1 MPRET
6 TTRNGASPG
15 SGEST
20 AALILAQAGVEED
33 PEYYKDFPGD
43 LSREVLTV
51 PQLIQAAWLAN
62 DADFFASVF
71 TPEGSLLIQ
80 DEELPDREAIHA
92 FMAAGFQGPL
102 RGAHVKGWPLAMRF
116 LAPDVALVVTQGG
129 IVMPGEDAVA
139 PEREIR
145 AVWVIV
151 RRSGRWHL
159 MSHQSSP
166 IRG

>member
-1 MPRET
+1 MPGET
-6 TTRNGASPG
+6 TVANGASADHG
-15 SGEST
+15 TST
-20 AALILAQAGVEED
+20 ATRVLAEAGVVED
-33 PEYYKDFPGD
+33 PEYYKDFPDD

-71 TPEGSLLIQ
+71 TPDGSLLIQ
-80 DEELPDREAIHA
+80 DEELPDRRAIHS
-92 FMAAGFQGPL
+92 FMAVGFEGPL
-102 RGAHVKGWPLAMRF
+102 RGAHVKGWPMAMRF
-116 LAPDVALVVTQGG
+116 LSPDVALVVTQGG

>member
-6 TTRNGASPG
+6 TARHRELPG
-15 SGEST
+15 DGEAVS
-20 AALILAQAGVEED
+20 ARILAEAGVRED
-33 PEYYKDFPGD
+33 PKYFRDFPSD
-43 LSREVLTV
+43 EEREVLTV
-51 PQLIQAAWLAN
+51 PQLIQGAWLEN

-71 TPEGSLLIQ
+71 TPDGSLLIQ
-80 DEELPDREAIHA
+80 DEELADREEIRA
-92 FMAAGFQGPL
+92 FMASGFAGPL
-102 RGAHVKGWPLAMRF
+102 RGAHVSGWPLAMRF
-116 LAPDVALVVTQGG
+116 LGPDTALVVTQGG
-129 IVMPGEDAVA
+129 IVRDGEEGVA

-151 RRSGRWHL
+151 RRSGRWRL